1 MKAYILTDMFN
12 LLVRLTGRCGCLSQR
27 FAPFWLISLSEL
39 LVAPPPSSQRK
50 RRGSLSR
57 GTERRWRGPWR
68 PQQPPSSPSG
78 RQRAF
83 NPTAAAWAEPPSPP
97 FLCSLQLQTPA
108 QKSYT
113 SHNFQGMQ
121 FTFPPLIGAFI
132 STYFVV
138 VSYCGL
144 LQ

>member
-1 MKAYILTDMFN
+1 MFN

-39 LVAPPPSSQRK
+39 LVALPPSSQRK

-83 NPTAAAWAEPPSPP
+83 NPTAAAWPAPPSPSFP
-97 FLCSLQLQTPA
+97 LLSPA
-108 QKSYT
+108 SNAGTKMLHFTIFT
-113 SHNFQGMQ
+113 SKNAVHISHTHGN
-121 FTFPPLIGAFI
+121 LI
-132 STYFVV
+132 STCLVV
-138 VSYCGL
+138 VRYLWSPP
-144 LQ
+144 Q